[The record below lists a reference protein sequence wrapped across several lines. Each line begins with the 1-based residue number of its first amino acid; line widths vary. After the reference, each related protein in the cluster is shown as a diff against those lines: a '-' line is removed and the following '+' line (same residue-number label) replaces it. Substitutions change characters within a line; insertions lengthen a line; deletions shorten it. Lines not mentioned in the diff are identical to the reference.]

1 MRGECGSPG
10 LAAMAVRRPPLP
22 SAAVAA
28 VAAVAPVTFRRAGVQ
43 TATHASRAAGFTCKS
58 IQAVLM
64 AAHANRAAGIVMI
77 AATCPRGGA
86 CGERV
91 ELVIN
96 DPKGAVRGVG
106 GEQQGGEVQRGQSA
120 ESELSSQAADATPS
134 VPVSNEILRGEAGRR
149 HRRAP
154 ANAVVARSDVS
165 SDADSDTKNR
175 ALEEADEMMQMFAPP
190 KRPTQVRAREGTA
203 VREYVCAPACWLL

>member
-1 MRGECGSPG
+1 VRDRKREEAREAREREAHAQFRATQAAHPG
-10 LAAMAVRRPPLP
+10 D
-22 SAAVAA
+22 
-28 VAAVAPVTFRRAGVQ
+28 G
-43 TATHASRAAGFTCKS
+43 AAG
-58 IQAVLM
+58 
-64 AAHANRAAGIVMI
+64 HG
-77 AATCPRGGA
+77 
-86 CGERV
+86 
-91 ELVIN
+91 
-96 DPKGAVRGVG
+96 RGVG